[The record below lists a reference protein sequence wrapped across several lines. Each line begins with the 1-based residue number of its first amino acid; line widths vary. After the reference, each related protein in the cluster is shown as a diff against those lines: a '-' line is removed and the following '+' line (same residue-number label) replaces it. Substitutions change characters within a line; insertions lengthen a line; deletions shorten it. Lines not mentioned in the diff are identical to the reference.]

1 MRNLWLFISKYNAFF
16 LLIIFLVISLILLV
30 NNNSYQRASAW
41 NSSHQLI
48 GQSYERVNSFKSY
61 LSLGRTNDS
70 LAAENAR
77 LKNQLKSSF
86 FDDSVVQKTV
96 VDTIKTPNDTTAQQ
110 QYSYIVAKVVNNSVH
125 QKNNYITINR
135 GLKHGIQKGMG
146 VIGPK
151 GIVGIVL
158 NVSEHFAT
166 IQSVLH
172 NDTRISAAIDGNIGS
187 LVWGEGN
194 YDPRLA
200 ILKDIPNHVI
210 VKKGNRVV
218 TSGYS
223 LFPPGIEI
231 GRVTRTGIKGGDSF
245 LDIEIWLSTD
255 FTKLQYVYVIN
266 NLLAKEQK
274 ELEAPNKPL

>member
-1 MRNLWLFISKYNAFF
+1 MRNLWIFISKYNAFF
-16 LLIIFLVISLILLV
+16 MLIIFLIISFILLV

-41 NSSHQLI
+41 NSSNQI
-48 GQSYERVNSFKSY
+48 VGSAYQRVNSFTSY

-77 LKNQLKSSF
+77 LKSQLKTSM
-86 FDDSVVQKTV
+86 FDDSLVKKTV
-96 VDTIKTPNDTTAQQ
+96 NDTLTQQ
-110 QYSYIVAKVVNNSVH
+110 QYTYIVAKVVNNSIN
-125 QKNNYITINR
+125 QKNNYITVNR
-135 GLKHGIQKGMG
+135 GLKHGIRKGMG
-146 VIGPK
+146 VISAK
-151 GIVGIVL
+151 GIAGIVL

-172 NDTRISAAIDGNIGS
+172 SDTRISASVNGNIGS

-194 YDPRLA
+194 YDSRLA

-210 VKKGNRVV
+210 VKKGNQVV

-223 LFPPGIEI
+223 LFPSGIEI
-231 GRVTRTGIKGGDSF
+231 GRVTRTGLKGGDSF
-245 LDIEIWLSTD
+245 LNIELWLSTD
-255 FTKLQYVYVIN
+255 FSNLQYVYVIN

-274 ELEAPNKPL
+274 DLEAPNKPQ